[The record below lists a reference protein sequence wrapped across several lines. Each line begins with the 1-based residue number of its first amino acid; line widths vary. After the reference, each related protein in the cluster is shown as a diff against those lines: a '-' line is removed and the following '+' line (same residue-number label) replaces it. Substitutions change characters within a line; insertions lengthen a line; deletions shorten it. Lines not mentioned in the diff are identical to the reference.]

1 MDNIYR
7 NIEKYNP
14 DRQHEILTIFD
25 NTIAEMLSNKRSNPT
40 VTELFIRGRKQLENI
55 SVVILTQSYLGVPN
69 STRLNSKY
77 YSIKKSPNKEDLQR
91 ITFNYSSHIDY
102 DNLLNLYTKFTAKPF
117 SLLLTDTSFAPDN
130 L

>member
-25 NTIAEMLSNKRSNPT
+25 NMIAEMLSNKRSNPT

-77 YSIKKSPNKEDLQR
+77 YL
-91 ITFNYSSHIDY
+91 FY
-102 DNLLNLYTKFTAKPF
+102 
-117 SLLLTDTSFAPDN
+117 
-130 L
+130 